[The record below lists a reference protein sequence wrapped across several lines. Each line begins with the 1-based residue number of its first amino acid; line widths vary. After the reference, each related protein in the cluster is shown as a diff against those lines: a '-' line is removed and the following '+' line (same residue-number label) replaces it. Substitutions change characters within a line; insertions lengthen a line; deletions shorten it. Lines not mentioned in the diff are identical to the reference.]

1 MIPSSPIILFKHLLH
16 KKVFKSTL
24 QCHIKQDL
32 YILFYP
38 IRQTS
43 VENFNKSKIEFFNFQ
58 HVTFMITSINSMTFT
73 CVNRKSYK
81 YILNEIHDP
90 RVQNVCNHND
100 EPNIQVLLLTNIFTL
115 FCVTM
120 TTLHFV
126 IL

>member
-1 MIPSSPIILFKHLLH
+1 
-16 KKVFKSTL
+16 
-24 QCHIKQDL
+24 
-32 YILFYP
+32 
-38 IRQTS
+38 
-43 VENFNKSKIEFFNFQ
+43 
-58 HVTFMITSINSMTFT
+58 MITSINSMTFT

-81 YILNEIHDP
+81 YILNQIHDS

-100 EPNIQVLLLTNIFTL
+100 EPNIQVLLLTNMFTL